1 MSYKDDYRRAVF
13 LNAYGN
19 GKPIR
24 ENNEYSR
31 YFEFECGITNPRK
44 YHKDLIKAGYLQ
56 QSPTKDVISSLKVT
70 ELKEICDSLGI
81 SKAGKKLDLI
91 NRIISFCPAE
101 QIYSFAEEQLYS
113 LSEKGSSFVR
123 EHEDYI
129 QLHKH
134 KNWGIG
140 LDEYIDFKQSLP
152 FNGSFRDISW
162 GIFNNRIIEY
172 AKEYGL
178 LRNNYL
184 NMSYLMKEESEYGEE
199 LKYLLY
205 VLFLDI
211 CGADTVRH
219 LEYCDTKDE
228 ALKDYDCF
236 VFRTVIPNEIAHLK
250 GYYNES
256 YVDWIYTQNK
266 RLPMNLCD
274 VATFKQLI
282 SDIFNGIENLQEKYE
297 KIFYGNYQKYI
308 DDYFAMNPLSERQKY
323 EARIDFL
330 DKGGTR
336 KELERL
342 QNDKKSSE
350 NTQKSG
356 GCLTSMLMC
365 CLFIFSIISFL
376 I

>member
-1 MSYKDDYRRAVF
+1 MSYKDDYSKAVF
-13 LNAYGN
+13 LSAYGN
-19 GKPIR
+19 GKPLR
-24 ENNEYSR
+24 KNNEYSR

-44 YHKDLIKAGYLQ
+44 YHKDLIKTGYLQ
-56 QSPTKDVISSLKVT
+56 PSPTKDVISSLKVT

-81 SKAGKKLDLI
+81 SKSGKKLDLI
-91 NRIISFCPAE
+91 NRIIAFCPAE

-113 LSEKGSSFVR
+113 LSEKGSTFVR

-140 LDEYIDFKQSLP
+140 LDEYINFKQSLP

-162 GIFNNRIIEY
+162 GIFNKRIIAY

-184 NMSYLMKEESEYGEE
+184 NMSYLMKEEGEYGEE

-211 CGADTVRH
+211 CGADTVWH

-228 ALKDYDCF
+228 ALEDYDCLALN
-236 VFRTVIPNEIAHLK
+236 TVIPNEIARLK
-250 GYYNES
+250 EYYKES
-256 YVDWIYTQNK
+256 YVDGIYTQFK
-266 RLPMNLCD
+266 RLPINLCD
-274 VATFKQLI
+274 ITTFKQLI
-282 SDIFNGIENLQEKYE
+282 SDIFNDIENIKEKYE
-297 KIFYGNYQKYI
+297 KIFHSNYQKYI
-308 DDYFAMNPLSERQKY
+308 DDYFSKNPLLKHQKY
-323 EARIDFL
+323 DEWLNFVE
-330 DKGGTR
+330 KGGTT
-336 KELERL
+336 EEWNRL
-342 QNDKKSSE
+342 QNNQISE
-350 NTQKSG
+350 VNAKKSG
-356 GCLTSMLMC
+356 GCLTSMLMY
-365 CLFIFSIISFL
+365 CLFIFLIISFL